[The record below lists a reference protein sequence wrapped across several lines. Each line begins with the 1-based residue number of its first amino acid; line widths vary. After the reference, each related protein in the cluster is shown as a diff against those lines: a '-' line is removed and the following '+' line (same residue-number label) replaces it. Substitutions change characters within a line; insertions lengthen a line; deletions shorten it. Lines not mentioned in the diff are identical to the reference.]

1 MKTLFL
7 LLALFFNLLIVNA
20 QFKMDNVISYPL
32 GDVFSYSK
40 DLVTKFFDK
49 QPVIKKSDFYN
60 AYQIIFDDVPFDY
73 YGKGN
78 YLFQYVKDTLVFIE
92 VTMKFRDYE
101 LDNFK
106 RLYNTLM
113 DDINLDKSKILIKAA
128 ENINFTKS
136 LQIVKYEC
144 GKYTHVMDS
153 KFFDIESKFI
163 GENVWKLYNNSEF
176 KGKFLGVSLS
186 TGKLGLIGNKDN
198 YVGCTMNVVLRVD
211 NTDFLNLVA
220 RFNKVPLK
228 YTVVDQD

>member
-7 LLALFFNLLIVNA
+7 LLALSFNLLIVNA

-32 GDVFSYSK
+32 GDVFSHSK
-40 DLVTKFFDK
+40 NQVTKFFDK

-113 DDINLDKSKILIKAA
+113 DDINLDNSKIQTFQKTLPF
-128 ENINFTKS
+128 FTCK
-136 LQIVKYEC
+136 I
-144 GKYTHVMDS
+144 
-153 KFFDIESKFI
+153 I
-163 GENVWKLYNNSEF
+163 
-176 KGKFLGVSLS
+176 
-186 TGKLGLIGNKDN
+186 
-198 YVGCTMNVVLRVD
+198 
-211 NTDFLNLVA
+211 
-220 RFNKVPLK
+220 
-228 YTVVDQD
+228 

>member
-113 DDINLDKSKILIKAA
+113 DDINLDNSKILIKR
-128 ENINFTKS
+128 EDNINFATS
-136 LQIVKYEC
+136 LQIIKNEC
-144 GKYTHVMDS
+144 EKYTHVMDS
-153 KFFDIESKFI
+153 KFFDIEPKFI
-163 GENVWKLYNNSEF
+163 GENVWKIYNNSKF
-176 KGKFLGVSLS
+176 TGKFLGVSVS
-186 TGKLGLIGNKDN
+186 TGKQGVIGIKDN
-198 YVGCTMNVVLRVD
+198 YAGCTMNVVLRVD
-211 NTDFLNLVA
+211 NTEFLKLVTQ
-220 RFNKVPLK
+220 FNKVPLK
-228 YTVVDQD
+228 YTVVEQD